1 MNSKQIHTDGA
12 QRTFAVILKAGD
24 DVMERLEAFA
34 KQERLSAAEVSAI
47 GAFSSAELY
56 FFDWQKKEYLSIPVD
71 EQVEVASLL
80 GDVVLDEGGVPTLHL
95 HAVLGKRDGSA
106 VAGHLAKGIVRPTL
120 EILVTESPRHLRRRK
135 DPETGLALIH
145 PED

>member
-1 MNSKQIHTDGA
+1 MKSKQIHTDGA
-12 QRTFAVILKAGD
+12 QRTFAVILQAGD
-24 DVMERLEAFA
+24 EIMERLGAFA
-34 KQERLSAAEVSAI
+34 EQEQLSAAEISAI

-56 FFDWQKKEYLSIPVD
+56 FFDWERKDYLPIPVD
-71 EQVEVASLL
+71 DQVEVASLL
-80 GDVVLDEGGVPTLHL
+80 GDVVLDAAGVPTLHL

-120 EILVTESPRHLRRRK
+120 EVLVTESPRHLRRRK

-145 PED
+145 LEE